1 MKERTLI
8 RICLLGSVLGIIS
21 LYFLSFM
28 IVAVDVGAGEISQ
41 EHIGRKVRLSGTV
54 QELSIHRSGHMFFE
68 LADDTGSIDVA
79 IWEDRVEQLALSG
92 MDMSRLKN
100 GAEIEL
106 AGDVEYYKGGLQ
118 VVV

>member
-1 MKERTLI
+1 MKERTLV
-8 RICLLGSVLGIIS
+8 RICLLGSVLGIVS

-28 IVAVDVGAGEISQ
+28 IAAFDVGAGEISQ

-92 MDMSRLKN
+92 MDMSMLRN
-100 GAEIEL
+100 GADIEL
-106 AGDVEYYKGGLQ
+106 TGDVEYYRGGLQ